1 MAETAAKRQGLKNE
15 KVGEVVSTKMEKT
28 IVVEVSRRVPHP
40 LYKRI
45 IGKRKKFYAHDEEGR
60 AKVGDVVRII
70 ECRPLS
76 KLKRWRLADI
86 IRRAAQVGAQ
96 PDGSGRKGLSREPGV
111 TEKKRWREP
120 VASEHGFRSE
130 ASMIGMRT
138 ILEVADNS
146 GARRLSCIL
155 PRGGDLGLRAGLG
168 DVITA
173 SVKEAAPDSAIKK
186 GKVVRCVIVRM
197 RKETRR
203 KDGTYIRFDSN
214 AAVLINEVGEPV
226 GTRVFGPVA
235 RELRDKKFMKIVSL
249 APEVI

>member
-1 MAETAAKRQGLKNE
+1 MAETEAKTALKNE
-15 KVGEVVSTKMEKT
+15 KVGKVVSTKMQKT

-45 IGKRKKFYAHDEEGR
+45 IGKRKKFYAHDEEGT
-60 AKVGDVVRII
+60 AKLGDVGSHRGMPAAEQV
-70 ECRPLS
+70 EAVA
-76 KLKRWRLADI
+76 ADGH
-86 IRRAAQVGAQ
+86 RAAGAAGGRGAEGTGRQDLGRVG
-96 PDGSGRKGLSREPGV
+96 PGLSRTGKDACP
-111 TEKKRWREP
+111 T
-120 VASEHGFRSE
+120 RSKF
-130 ASMIGMRT
+130 MIGMRT

-168 DVITA
+168 DVVTA
-173 SVKEAAPDSAIKK
+173 AVKEAAPDSAIKK

-214 AAVLINEVGEPV
+214 AAVLINDVGEPV